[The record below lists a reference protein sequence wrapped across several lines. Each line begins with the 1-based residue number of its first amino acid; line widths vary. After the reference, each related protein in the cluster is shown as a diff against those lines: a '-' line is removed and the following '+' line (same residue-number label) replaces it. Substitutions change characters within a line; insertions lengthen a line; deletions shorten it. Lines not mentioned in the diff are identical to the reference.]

1 MILIDANLLLH
12 AYDSHAASQ
21 KRAEEWLE
29 SVLSDGQPI
38 GLTWQTILAFLRI
51 GTHARILAK
60 PMSVSEAATVVSS
73 WLVHHAVSILHP
85 TDRHWTI
92 LSSLLS
98 HGQARGPLIMDAH
111 LAALAIEHGATL
123 CTTDRDFTRFKGL
136 RLLYPLD

>member
-1 MILIDANLLLH
+1 MILIDANLLLY
-12 AYDSHAASQ
+12 AYDSHAVSQ
-21 KRAEEWLE
+21 KRAEAWLE
-29 SVLSDGQPI
+29 NVLSAGQPV

-51 GTHARILAK
+51 GTHAGILAQ
-60 PMSVSEAATVVSS
+60 PMSVSEAASVVSG
-73 WLVHHAVSILHP
+73 WLVHPSVSILQP

-92 LSSLLS
+92 RSSLLA
-98 HGQARGPLIMDAH
+98 HGQARGPIIMYAH